1 VIVDVDTHF
10 EPGSAWLDDRP
21 DLAERIP
28 PFDTAEVTARIVTG
42 DLLEDVPVGD
52 RPPLLDLMPPGIAAI
67 VGKEQAEGYGYEGS
81 SMHAQADA
89 GTRVA
94 WLDQVGTDVS
104 SVICLEGMI
113 NSRYVEDRA
122 FVRELL
128 GACNTWLADAVGDHV
143 GRLKPVACVDFTD
156 LDWTVAELTRMRERG
171 SRAFLLPT
179 IPAPGLPPMHPSL
192 DRVWAAAQDL
202 GMIAVTHVGYNPA
215 KYDPAW
221 ANVAGDYTVLRQLA
235 VSQTH
240 QSVQLMLNGMV
251 FGGVFDRFPN
261 LTVLIAECGVGWFE
275 GTVDHMEGR
284 GPAVPESALYL
295 GPYPFALTPG
305 ETVRRNVRITPLPRK
320 HQSPRRLL
328 EVLPECVV
336 FSSDYAHNEG
346 SGTPL
351 EHYAA
356 LLDGL
361 DEATRAWFLGGN
373 IADVY
378 ARMGDPL
385 A

>member
-1 VIVDVDTHF
+1 MIVDVDTHF
-10 EPGSAWLDDRP
+10 EPGSAWLADRP

-42 DLLEDVPVGD
+42 DVLEAVPLD
-52 RPPLLDLMPPGIAAI
+52 QRPPLEDLMPPGIKAI
-67 VGKEQAEGYGYEGS
+67 IGAEPAEGYGYKGS
-81 SMHAQADA
+81 SMHST
-89 GTRVA
+89 GTAEERVA
-94 WLDQVGTDVS
+94 WLDRAGTDVS

-113 NSRYVEDRA
+113 NSRYVEDRLLM
-122 FVRELL
+122 RELI
-128 GACNTWLADAVGDHV
+128 GTCNTWLADAVDGHTD
-143 GRLKPVACVDFTD
+143 RLKPVTCVDFTD

-179 IPAPGLPPMHPSL
+179 IPAPGIPPMHPSF
-192 DRVWAAAQDL
+192 DRVWAAASDL

-215 KYDPAW
+215 KYDAAW
-221 ANVAGDYTVLRQLA
+221 ANVAGDFTVLRQLA
-235 VSQTH
+235 VCQTH
-240 QSVQLMLNGMV
+240 QSVQLMLNGLV

-284 GPAVPESALYL
+284 GPALPESALYL

-305 ETVRRNVRITPLPRK
+305 ETMRRNVRITPLPRA
-320 HQSPRRLL
+320 HQSPARLL

-346 SGTPL
+346 SPDPRA
-351 EHYAA
+351 HYDA
-356 LLDGL
+356 LLPDL
-361 DEATRAWFLGGN
+361 DDATRAWFLGGN
-373 IADVY
+373 MADVY

-385 A
+385 S

>member
-1 VIVDVDTHF
+1 MIIDVDTHF
-10 EPGSAWLDDRP
+10 EPGAAWLGDRP

-42 DLLEDVPVGD
+42 DVLERVPLD
-52 RPPLLDLMPPGIAAI
+52 QRPPLDDLMPPGIRAI
-67 VGKEQAEGYGYEGS
+67 IGAEAAEGYGYEGS
-81 SMHAQADA
+81 SMHAATSA
-89 GTRVA
+89 VERVA
-94 WLDQVGTDVS
+94 WLDRVGTEVS
-104 SVICLEGMI
+104 SVICLEGMV
-113 NSRYVEDRA
+113 NSRFVDDRVL
-122 FVRELL
+122 VRELL
-128 GACNTWLADAVGDHV
+128 TACNTWLADAVAGHEA
-143 GRLKPVACVDFTD
+143 RLKPVTCLDFTD
-156 LDWTVAELTRMRERG
+156 LDWAVAELERMRSRG
-171 SRAFLLPT
+171 SRAFVLPT

-192 DRVWAAAQDL
+192 DRVWAAASDL
-202 GMIAVTHVGYNPA
+202 GMLAVTHVGYNPA
-215 KYDPAW
+215 AYDPAW
-221 ANVAGDYTVLRQLA
+221 ANVAGDFTVLRQLA
-235 VSQTH
+235 VCQTH

-295 GPYPFALTPG
+295 GPYPYELTPG
-305 ETVRRNVRITPLPRK
+305 ETVRRNVRITPLPRA

-346 SGTPL
+346 SGSPV
-351 EHYAA
+351 EHYELLLADVDDAA
-356 LLDGL
+356 K
-361 DEATRAWFLGGN
+361 AWFFGGN

-378 ARMGDPL
+378 ARMGDAL
-385 A
+385 